1 MIVILTKDLMRQ
13 ITIYI
18 NMNSEQTNYIRK

>member
-1 MIVILTKDLMRQ
+1 MIQ

-18 NMNSEQTNYIRK
+18 NMTGKVRMR